1 MNEAN
6 TAKDVLEKVLAAD
19 DGKLIIGDR
28 EIISR
33 VVEGDEEMQFWKN
46 VNDKRIAQRKGK
58 RKRDQSNE
66 WNSLKRLKD

>member
-33 VVEGDEEMQFWKN
+33 VVEGDEEIQFWKN

>member
-33 VVEGDEEMQFWKN
+33 VVDGEEETQFWKDA
-46 VNDKRIAQRKGK
+46 NDKRITQRGK
-58 RKRDQSNE
+58 RKRNQSNG
-66 WNSLKRLKD
+66 WNSSKRLKD